1 MVTIKLN
8 YEAVT
13 KELNEADSALSSV
26 KLVPASGDIGRNR
39 LDFTAYFLERE
50 ERIHQFINDYVQ
62 IVGKNI
68 EDTKANVRSLKE
80 QDEAITRN

>member
-1 MVTIKLN
+1 MRQNQPYHPLN
-8 YEAVT
+8 
-13 KELNEADSALSSV
+13 LQSL
-26 KLVPASGDIGRNR
+26 PSGDIGRNL
-39 LDFTAYFLERE
+39 LDFTTYFLERE

-68 EDTKANVRSLKE
+68 EDTKANVRSLKD